1 MSVNENYIEARIVRY
16 ARMRGM
22 IAIKLGM
29 SNAHGTVGW
38 PDLILLGTPRCGPRD
53 RNIPAPAMFFELKKI
68 TGRLKEVQAHRIDL
82 LRGAKYKVEV
92 PHTFEHGKFAI
103 DRYIKEYYE

>member
-16 ARMRGM
+16 GRMRRL
-22 IAIKLGM
+22 IVIKLGM

-38 PDLILLGTPRCGPRD
+38 PDLILLGTPDCGPRQ
-53 RNIPAPAMFFELKKI
+53 RVIPAPPMFFELKKI

-82 LRGAKYKVEV
+82 LRTAKYRVEV

-103 DRYIKEYYE
+103 DKYIKEFYE